1 MRRCLRQTAWTPY
14 ERAARSDTL
23 LTLHAEY
30 LRRRAADVGYSA
42 QVLFQ
47 ELRRRQY
54 AGSYE
59 TVKRFVRPLR
69 ETQLHAAVTRTRFET
84 PPGLQSQVDWGQAR
98 VWLGAQREVRHIF
111 VLTLGFSRRS
121 VYLPCLSET
130 LGGAT
135 RCARA
140 GVHALR
146 RLHAGASLRPAAH
159 GLRAAWG

>member
-1 MRRCLRQTAWTPY
+1 MSTIVTMIDPEREVLGEVEMVGRERWEEIHRRASSGASIRAIAGALDLDRKTVRRCLRQTAWTPY

-23 LTLHAEY
+23 LTTHAAY

-69 ETQLHAAVTRTRFET
+69 ETQR
-84 PPGLQSQVDWGQAR
+84 
-98 VWLGAQREVRHIF
+98 
-111 VLTLGFSRRS
+111 
-121 VYLPCLSET
+121 
-130 LGGAT
+130 
-135 RCARA
+135 
-140 GVHALR
+140 
-146 RLHAGASLRPAAH
+146 
-159 GLRAAWG
+159 